1 MKKDEIRS
9 PVAQFAFAAHYS
21 AAMKP
26 DRRLSTFCA
35 AGRAIAFGVGGS
47 IFALAALPMV
57 NAQQQRFEQQP
68 VRAVPAR
75 TPVPAP
81 IPDRQPAPTP
91 KPTPKVFVALPNYN
105 EETATRLQI
114 FLDNNNFGPGKIDGK
129 MGEFFRKALISF
141 KHAHAQR
148 ETGVVDQTML
158 DQVPQTFTTY
168 TIKGDDLAYVGNLPT
183 AHEEQAKLKFLPYTS
198 LLEFVAE
205 RFHSAEDYIK
215 KLNPGMDWE
224 NLEPGD
230 ELKVPNVL
238 PFEIEKVTEQKIS
251 ANPKL
256 VARKIYVDT
265 AERLLEVFENDK
277 LVCVFP
283 ITPGS
288 TALPAPV
295 GTWKIQGAATWPWF
309 RYDEGMLN
317 YGVRTENYYNL
328 PPGPNNLVGVLWMS
342 LNKTGIGIHGTN
354 NPETIGRAA
363 SHGCIRLANWDAIRV
378 KDLVS
383 VGNTVIIF

>member
-1 MKKDEIRS
+1 MLVWVSGIAWTLS
-9 PVAQFAFAAHYS
+9 AQ
-21 AAMKP
+21 P
-26 DRRLSTFCA
+26 
-35 AGRAIAFGVGGS
+35 
-47 IFALAALPMV
+47 
-57 NAQQQRFEQQP
+57 EP
-68 VRAVPAR
+68 VRAVPF
-75 TPVPAP
+75 
-81 IPDRQPAPTP
+81 RQAAPAPTP

-141 KHAHAQR
+141 KHAHVQR
-148 ETGVVDQTML
+148 ETGVVDQSML
-158 DQVPQTFTTY
+158 DQVPQPFTTY
-168 TIKGDDLAYVGNLPT
+168 TIKADDLAYVGNLPT

-205 RFHSAEDYIK
+205 RFHSAETYIQ

-224 NLEPGD
+224 HLEPGD
-230 ELKVPNVL
+230 ELKVPNVM
-238 PFEIEKVTEQKIS
+238 PFEIEKVTEQKIP
-251 ANPKL
+251 AKPEFA
-256 VARKIYVDT
+256 ARKIYVDT
-265 AERLLEVFENDK
+265 KERLLEVFDNDK

-288 TALPAPV
+288 TTLPAPV

-363 SHGCIRLANWDAIRV
+363 SHGCIRLANWDATRV

-383 VGNTVIIF
+383 VGNTVVIF

>member
-1 MKKDEIRS
+1 MRS
-9 PVAQFAFAAHYS
+9 FVATLSLFAFAA
-21 AAMKP
+21 
-26 DRRLSTFCA
+26 
-35 AGRAIAFGVGGS
+35 
-47 IFALAALPMV
+47 LPMI
-57 NAQQQRFEQQP
+57 NAQQRRFEQRP
-68 VRAVPAR
+68 VRAVPVR
-75 TPVPAP
+75 PPPPPPAA
-81 IPDRQPAPTP
+81 IAATP
-91 KPTPKVFVALPNYN
+91 KPTPKVAVALPNYN

-114 FLDNNNFGPGKIDGK
+114 FLDNNNFAPGKIDGK
-129 MGEFFRKALISF
+129 MGEFFRKALVSF
-141 KHAHAQR
+141 KHAHAQV
-148 ETGVVDQTML
+148 ETGVVDQSML

-168 TIKGDDLAYVGNLPT
+168 IIKPDDLAYVGALPT

-230 ELKVPNVL
+230 ELKVPNVM
-238 PFEIEKVTEQKIS
+238 PFEIEKITEQKIS
-251 ANPKL
+251 AKPQF
-256 VARKIYVDT
+256 ATRKIYVDT
-265 AERLLEVFENDK
+265 KERLLEVFENDK

-354 NPETIGRAA
+354 NPETIGRAS
-363 SHGCIRLANWDAIRV
+363 SHGCIRLANWDANRV
-378 KDLVS
+378 KELVS
-383 VGNTVIIF
+383 IGNTVIIF